1 MNKDYLIQFNVDGTR
16 LNTYANTVHY
26 QIIEPQP
33 IIKDKT
39 DTKTGETT
47 QEITGYTDEQI
58 LNLGSFNYQ
67 DILDNGGVWFSTE
80 DYNKLAG
87 NTDKEYIYKDGE
99 IVEKPPYVPTDEE
112 LKQQAQKQLNSEF
125 NTLDSSFKADMLNA
139 ILANNTDAIQSL
151 QTEYKDFVQAYKEAS
166 AAL

>member
-1 MNKDYLIQFNVDGTR
+1 MDKDYLIQFNADGTR
-16 LNTYANTVHY
+16 LNTYANGIHYSWEPEHEEFDTVFEDGEEKEIYSGIAEEKIINLVDGFDY
-26 QIIEPQP
+26 Q
-33 IIKDKT
+33 KV
-39 DTKTGETT
+39 
-47 QEITGYTDEQI
+47 
-58 LNLGSFNYQ
+58 
-67 DILDNGGVWFSTE
+67 LDNGGVWFSAE

-87 NTDKEYIYKDGE
+87 NADKEYIYKDGE

>member
-1 MNKDYLIQFNVDGTR
+1 MSNKDYLIQFNSDGSRGT
-16 LNTYANTVHY
+16 TYANNVHY
-26 QIIEPQP
+26 QVIEPQP
-33 IIKDKT
+33 IIET
-39 DTKTGETT
+39 NESGE
-47 QEITGYTDEQI
+47 ENITGYTEEKI
-58 LNLGSFNYQ
+58 INLVDGFNYQ
-67 DILDNGGVWFSTE
+67 DVFDNGGVWFSTE

>member
-1 MNKDYLIQFNVDGTR
+1 MDKDYLIQFNQDGSRGT
-16 LNTYANTVHY
+16 TYANGIHY
-26 QIIEPQP
+26 SWEPAHDEYNTIFEDGQEKEIYVGFVEEKII
-33 IIKDKT
+33 
-39 DTKTGETT
+39 
-47 QEITGYTDEQI
+47 
-58 LNLGSFNYQ
+58 NLVDGFNYQ
-67 DILDNGGVWFSTE
+67 DVFDNGGVWFSTE